1 MDGVAWYSTNSGST
15 THAVKTKTANGRGL
29 YDLSGNVWEWVWDWY
44 QATYEQQ
51 PSMDPIGP
59 STGAARVIRGGS
71 WGGPAADARVS
82 GRHSLAP
89 TNRINGGLGF
99 RFVRSYP

>member
-1 MDGVAWYSTNSGST
+1 MCIRDRNSGNS
-15 THAVKTKTANGRGL
+15 THAVKTKTANGLGL

-44 QATYEQQ
+44 QATYEQL

-59 STGAARVIRGGS
+59 STGAARVFRGGS
-71 WGGPAADARVS
+71 WSGTASYARVAERS
-82 GRHSLAP
+82 YDAP
-89 TNRINGGLGF
+89 TFRYSTLGF